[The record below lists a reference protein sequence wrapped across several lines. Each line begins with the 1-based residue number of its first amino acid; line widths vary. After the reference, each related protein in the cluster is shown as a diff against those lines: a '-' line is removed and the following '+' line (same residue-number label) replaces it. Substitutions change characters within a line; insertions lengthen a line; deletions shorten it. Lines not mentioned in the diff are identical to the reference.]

1 MQHYRRFYYSV
12 TPSPTACYNSFS
24 NEIHS
29 GGMMALDFQS
39 DRLPFNRMVRAGVNS
54 VLAALVAN
62 LIVRFI
68 LGMLLDLPGE
78 FAPLQFGAIA
88 FLTILGTSAGAVV
101 FYLISRRSNN
111 PIRIYWIV
119 AMVVLVLSII
129 PNFVMM
135 ANPGLMPFPGGSAL
149 TFGVLIVFHVVAGL
163 VSVWVLTRSAA
174 DPSK

>member
-29 GGMMALDFQS
+29 GG
-39 DRLPFNRMVRAGVNS
+39 
-54 VLAALVAN
+54 
-62 LIVRFI
+62 
-68 LGMLLDLPGE
+68 
-78 FAPLQFGAIA
+78 
-88 FLTILGTSAGAVV
+88 
-101 FYLISRRSNN
+101 
-111 PIRIYWIV
+111 V

-135 ANPGLMPFPGGSAL
+135 ANPGMMPFPGGSAL

-174 DPSK
+174 VPSK